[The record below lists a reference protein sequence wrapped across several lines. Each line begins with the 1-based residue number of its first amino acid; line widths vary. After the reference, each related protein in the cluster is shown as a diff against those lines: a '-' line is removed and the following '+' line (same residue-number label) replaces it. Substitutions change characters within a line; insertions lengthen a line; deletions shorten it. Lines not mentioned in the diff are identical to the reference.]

1 MYGKGMETT
10 LSLNWIVLL
19 HLTSSSAP
27 HEQNWIELSVNWESG
42 LNLAAEVGKRCDFLN
57 RPKKATKQT
66 AQKEAS
72 KLMLQFNNP

>member
-19 HLTSSSAP
+19 HLTLRSAP
-27 HEQNWIELSVNWESG
+27 HEQNWKELLVNCKSG
-42 LNLAAEVGKRCDFLN
+42 LNLAVEVGRRCDNLN
-57 RPKKATKQT
+57 RPKKATKRT

-72 KLMLQFNNP
+72 KLMLQCNNP